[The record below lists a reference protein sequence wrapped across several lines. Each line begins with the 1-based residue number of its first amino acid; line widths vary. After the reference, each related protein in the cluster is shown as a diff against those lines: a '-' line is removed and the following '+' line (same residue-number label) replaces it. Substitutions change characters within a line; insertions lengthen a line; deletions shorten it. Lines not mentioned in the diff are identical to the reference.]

1 MQGTNIELLE
11 RAPVSRAIL
20 KLSIPTVLSNIVS
33 LLYNLT
39 DTYFIGLLDDPVQLG
54 AISLAFPVFM
64 LIQAIGNVFG
74 NGAPSYISRCLG
86 AKRYDEVKRTSAVSV
101 YVSSAA
107 TIVIG
112 IVIFA
117 FMDPILHLLGTSE
130 ANIGPTRAY
139 LQVIVAFA
147 VVIILQVILSSM
159 LRAAGKVKEAVIGI
173 VIGTVLNIVLDPV
186 FILVFRQGVAGAAI
200 ATIIGNFVGVVYYVA
215 VYIKGDI
222 PLSIQL
228 KDCRPS
234 VRIFAEVL
242 KIGLPNSVSVII
254 MSCSNII
261 LNNLA
266 SDFGDHVVSA
276 YGVSGK
282 LIQMVFMIVVGY
294 VTGYMPFA
302 GYNYGAGN
310 FKRMLSALKFTM
322 LSGTGICLVLLI
334 PFVWLSPNFV
344 GAFTTDGQIID
355 VGVRFLRAQ
364 AWAVPIMAVQST
376 MMVTF
381 QATGQAIRAMTVNLG
396 RQLLYNIP
404 FLFLF
409 SHLWGL
415 NGLLHAQMAADYCTV
430 ITAVLIGIPL
440 LRSLHQKSKQQMENL
455 EEETL

>member
-11 RAPVSRAIL
+11 RSPVPQAIL

-112 IVIFA
+112 IAIFA

-130 ANIGPTRAY
+130 ANISPTRSY

-159 LRAAGKVKEAVIGI
+159 LRAVGKVKEAVIGI
-173 VIGTVLNIVLDPV
+173 IIGTVLNIILDPV
-186 FILVFRQGVAGAAI
+186 FILVFHQGVAGAAI
-200 ATIIGNFVGVVYYVA
+200 ATIIGNFVGVVYYMV

-234 VRIFAEVL
+234 VRIFSEVL

-344 GAFTTDGQIID
+344 GAFTTDAQIID

-381 QATGQAIRAMTVNLG
+381 QATGQAIRAMTVNMG

-409 SHLWGL
+409 SRLWGL

-440 LRSLHQKSKQQMENL
+440 LRSLHQKSKQQTDNF
-455 EEETL
+455 

>member
-11 RAPVSRAIL
+11 RSPVPQAIL

-112 IVIFA
+112 IAIFA
-117 FMDPILHLLGTSE
+117 FMDPILHLLGTSK
-130 ANIGPTRAY
+130 ANIGPTRSY

-159 LRAAGKVKEAVIGI
+159 LRAVGKVKEAVIGI
-173 VIGTVLNIVLDPV
+173 IIGTVLNIILDPV
-186 FILVFRQGVAGAAI
+186 FILVFHQGVAGAAI
-200 ATIIGNFVGVVYYVA
+200 ATIIGNFVGVVYYIV

-234 VRIFAEVL
+234 VRIFSEVL

-322 LSGTGICLVLLI
+322 LSGTGICLVLLV

-344 GAFTTDGQIID
+344 RAFTTDAQIID

-381 QATGQAIRAMTVNLG
+381 QATGQAIRAMTVNMG

-409 SHLWGL
+409 SRLWGL

-440 LRSLHQKSKQQMENL
+440 LRSLHEKSKQQTDNF
-455 EEETL
+455 

>member
-11 RAPVSRAIL
+11 RSPVPQAIL

-86 AKRYDEVKRTSAVSV
+86 AKRYDEVKRTSSVSV

-112 IVIFA
+112 IAIFV
-117 FMDPILHLLGTSE
+117 FMDPILRLLGTSE
-130 ANIGPTRAY
+130 ANIYATRAY

-159 LRAAGKVKEAVIGI
+159 LRAVGKVKEAVIGI
-173 VIGTVLNIVLDPV
+173 IIGTVLNIVLDPV
-186 FILVFRQGVAGAAI
+186 FILIFHQGVAGAAI
-200 ATIIGNFVGVVYYVA
+200 ATIIGNFVGVVYYII

-222 PLSIQL
+222 PLSIWP

-234 VRIFAEVL
+234 VRIFSEVL

-266 SDFGDHVVSA
+266 SGFGDHVVSA

-310 FKRMLSALKFTM
+310 FRRMLSALKFTM
-322 LSGTGICLVLLI
+322 LSGTGVCLVLLV

-344 GAFTTDGQIID
+344 GAFTTDAQIID

-364 AWAVPIMAVQST
+364 AWAVPIMGIQTT

-381 QATGQAIRAMTVNLG
+381 QATGQAVRAMTVNMG

-409 SHLWGL
+409 THLWGL

-440 LRSLHQKSKQQMENL
+440 LRSLHQKSKQQTDNF
-455 EEETL
+455 

>member
-1 MQGTNIELLE
+1 M
-11 RAPVSRAIL
+11 
-20 KLSIPTVLSNIVS
+20 
-33 LLYNLT
+33 LYNLT

-54 AISLAFPVFM
+54 AIS
-64 LIQAIGNVFG
+64 
-74 NGAPSYISRCLG
+74 
-86 AKRYDEVKRTSAVSV
+86 
-101 YVSSAA
+101 AA

-112 IVIFA
+112 IAIFI
-117 FMDPILHLLGTSE
+117 FMDPILHLLGTSD

-159 LRAAGKVKEAVIGI
+159 LRAVGKVREAVIGI
-173 VIGTVLNIVLDPV
+173 IIGTVLNIVLDPV
-186 FILVFRQGVAGAAI
+186 FILVFHQGVAGAAI
-200 ATIIGNFVGVVYYVA
+200 ATIIGNLVGVVYYIV
-215 VYIKGDI
+215 VYVKGDL
-222 PLSIQL
+222 PLSIRV

-234 VRIFAEVL
+234 VRIFSEVL
-242 KIGLPNSVSVII
+242 KIGLPNSISVVI

-266 SDFGDHVVSA
+266 SGFGDHVVSA

-310 FKRMLSALKFTM
+310 FKRMLAALRFTM
-322 LSGTGICLVLLI
+322 LSGTGVCLALL
-334 PFVWLSPNFV
+334 
-344 GAFTTDGQIID
+344 
-355 VGVRFLRAQ
+355 
-364 AWAVPIMAVQST
+364 
-376 MMVTF
+376 VTF
-381 QATGQAIRAMTVNLG
+381 QATGQAIRAMTVNMG

-415 NGLLHAQMAADYCTV
+415 SGLLYAQMAADYCTV

-440 LRSLHQKSKQQMENL
+440 LRDLHQKSKQQ
-455 EEETL
+455 TDDF

>member
-11 RAPVSRAIL
+11 RSRVPQAIL

-112 IVIFA
+112 IAIFA

-130 ANIGPTRAY
+130 ANIGPTRSY

-159 LRAAGKVKEAVIGI
+159 LRAVGKVKEAVIGI
-173 VIGTVLNIVLDPV
+173 IIGTVLNIILDPV
-186 FILVFRQGVAGAAI
+186 FILVFHQGVAGAAI
-200 ATIIGNFVGVVYYVA
+200 ATIIGNFVGVVYYIV

-234 VRIFAEVL
+234 VRIFSEVL

-282 LIQMVFMIVVGY
+282 LIQMVFMIVAGY

-310 FKRMLSALKFTM
+310 FKRMLSALKFTT

-344 GAFTTDGQIID
+344 GAFTTDAQIID

-364 AWAVPIMAVQST
+364 AWAVPIMAVQTT

-381 QATGQAIRAMTVNLG
+381 QATGQAIRAMTVNMG

-409 SHLWGL
+409 SRLWGL

-440 LRSLHQKSKQQMENL
+440 LRSLHQKSKQQTDNF
-455 EEETL
+455 

>member
-11 RAPVSRAIL
+11 RSPIPQAIL

-112 IVIFA
+112 IAIFA

-130 ANIGPTRAY
+130 ANIGPTRSY

-159 LRAAGKVKEAVIGI
+159 LRAVGKVKEAVIGI
-173 VIGTVLNIVLDPV
+173 IIGTVLNIILDPV
-186 FILVFRQGVAGAAI
+186 FILVFHQGVAGAAI
-200 ATIIGNFVGVVYYVA
+200 ATIIGNFVGVVYYIV

-234 VRIFAEVL
+234 VRIFSEVL

-322 LSGTGICLVLLI
+322 LSGTGICLVLLV

-344 GAFTTDGQIID
+344 GAFTTDAQIID

-381 QATGQAIRAMTVNLG
+381 QATGQAIRAMTVNMG

-409 SHLWGL
+409 SRLWGL

-440 LRSLHQKSKQQMENL
+440 LRSLHQKSKQQTDNF
-455 EEETL
+455 

>member
-11 RAPVSRAIL
+11 RSPVPQAIL

-112 IVIFA
+112 IAIFA
-117 FMDPILHLLGTSE
+117 FMDPILHLLGTSQ
-130 ANIGPTRAY
+130 ANIGPTRSY

-159 LRAAGKVKEAVIGI
+159 LRAVGKVKEAVIGI
-173 VIGTVLNIVLDPV
+173 IIGTVLNIILDPV
-186 FILVFRQGVAGAAI
+186 FILVLHQGVAGAAI
-200 ATIIGNFVGVVYYVA
+200 ATIIGNFVGVVYYIV
-215 VYIKGDI
+215 VYIRGDI

-234 VRIFAEVL
+234 VRIFSEVL

-344 GAFTTDGQIID
+344 GAFTTDAQIID

-381 QATGQAIRAMTVNLG
+381 QATGQAIRAMTVNMG

-409 SHLWGL
+409 SRLWGL
-415 NGLLHAQMAADYCTV
+415 NGLLHAQMTADYCTV

-440 LRSLHQKSKQQMENL
+440 LRSLYQKSKQQTDNF
-455 EEETL
+455 

>member
-11 RAPVSRAIL
+11 RSPVPQAIL

-112 IVIFA
+112 IAIFS

-130 ANIGPTRAY
+130 ANIGPTRSY

-159 LRAAGKVKEAVIGI
+159 LRAVGKVKEAVIGI
-173 VIGTVLNIVLDPV
+173 IIGTVLNIILDPV
-186 FILVFRQGVAGAAI
+186 FILVFHQGVAGAAI
-200 ATIIGNFVGVVYYVA
+200 ATIIGNFVGVVYYIV

-234 VRIFAEVL
+234 VRIFSEVL

-322 LSGTGICLVLLI
+322 LSGTGICLVLLV

-344 GAFTTDGQIID
+344 GAFTTDAQIID

-381 QATGQAIRAMTVNLG
+381 QATGQAIRAMTVNMG

-409 SHLWGL
+409 SRLWGL

-440 LRSLHQKSKQQMENL
+440 LRSLHQKSKQQTDNF
-455 EEETL
+455 

>member
-11 RAPVSRAIL
+11 RSPVPQAIL

-112 IVIFA
+112 IAIFA

-130 ANIGPTRAY
+130 ANIGPTRSY

-159 LRAAGKVKEAVIGI
+159 LRAVGKVKEAVIGI
-173 VIGTVLNIVLDPV
+173 IIGTVLNIILDPV
-186 FILVFRQGVAGAAI
+186 FILVFHQGVAGAAI
-200 ATIIGNFVGVVYYVA
+200 ATIIGNFVGVVYYIV

-234 VRIFAEVL
+234 VRIFSEVL

-322 LSGTGICLVLLI
+322 LSGTGICLVLLV

-344 GAFTTDGQIID
+344 GAFTTDAQIID

-381 QATGQAIRAMTVNLG
+381 QATGQAIRAMTVNMG

-409 SHLWGL
+409 SRLWGL

-440 LRSLHQKSKQQMENL
+440 LCSLHQKSKQQTDNF
-455 EEETL
+455 

>member
-11 RAPVSRAIL
+11 RSPVPQAIL

-112 IVIFA
+112 IAIFA
-117 FMDPILHLLGTSE
+117 FMDPILHLLGTSQT
-130 ANIGPTRAY
+130 NIGPTRSY

-159 LRAAGKVKEAVIGI
+159 LRAVGKVKEAVIGI
-173 VIGTVLNIVLDPV
+173 IIGTVLNIILDPV
-186 FILVFRQGVAGAAI
+186 FILILHQGVAGAAI
-200 ATIIGNFVGVVYYVA
+200 ATIIGNFVGVVYYIV
-215 VYIKGDI
+215 VYIRGDI
-222 PLSIQL
+222 SLSIQL

-234 VRIFAEVL
+234 IRIFSEVL

-334 PFVWLSPNFV
+334 PFIWLSPNFV
-344 GAFTTDGQIID
+344 GAFTTDAQIID

-381 QATGQAIRAMTVNLG
+381 QATGQAIRAMTVNMG

-409 SHLWGL
+409 SHFWGL

-440 LRSLHQKSKQQMENL
+440 LRNLYQKSKQQTDNF
-455 EEETL
+455 

>member
-11 RAPVSRAIL
+11 RSPVPQAIL

-112 IVIFA
+112 IAIFA
-117 FMDPILHLLGTSE
+117 FMNPILHLLGTSE

-159 LRAAGKVKEAVIGI
+159 LRAVGKVKEAVIGI
-173 VIGTVLNIVLDPV
+173 IIGTVLNIVLDPV
-186 FILVFRQGVAGAAI
+186 FILVFHQGVAGAAI
-200 ATIIGNFVGVVYYVA
+200 ATIIGNFVGVVYYII
-215 VYIKGDI
+215 VYIKGDT
-222 PLSIQL
+222 PLSIQP
-228 KDCRPS
+228 KDCRPR
-234 VRIFAEVL
+234 VRIFSEVL

-254 MSCSNII
+254 MSCSTII

-266 SDFGDHVVSA
+266 SGFGDHVVSA

-344 GAFTTDGQIID
+344 GAFTTDVQIID

-381 QATGQAIRAMTVNLG
+381 QATGQAIRAMIVNMG

-409 SHLWGL
+409 SRLWGL

-430 ITAVLIGIPL
+430 ITAILIGTPL
-440 LRSLHQKSKQQMENL
+440 LRSLHQKSKQQMEN
-455 EEETL
+455 

>member
-11 RAPVSRAIL
+11 RSPVPQAIL

-112 IVIFA
+112 IAIFA

-130 ANIGPTRAY
+130 ANIGPTRSY

-159 LRAAGKVKEAVIGI
+159 LRAVGKVKEAVIGI
-173 VIGTVLNIVLDPV
+173 IIGTVLNIILDPV
-186 FILVFRQGVAGAAI
+186 FILVFHQGVAGAAI
-200 ATIIGNFVGVVYYVA
+200 ATIIGNFVGVVYYIA

-234 VRIFAEVL
+234 VRIFSEVL

-322 LSGTGICLVLLI
+322 LSGTGICLVLLV
-334 PFVWLSPNFV
+334 PFVWLSLNFV
-344 GAFTTDGQIID
+344 GAFTTDAQIID

-381 QATGQAIRAMTVNLG
+381 QATGQAIRAMTVNMG

-409 SHLWGL
+409 SRLWGL

-440 LRSLHQKSKQQMENL
+440 LRSLHQKSKQQTDNF
-455 EEETL
+455 

>member
-11 RAPVSRAIL
+11 RSPVPQAIL

-112 IVIFA
+112 IAIFA
-117 FMDPILHLLGTSE
+117 FMDSILHLLGTSE
-130 ANIGPTRAY
+130 ANIGPTRSY

-159 LRAAGKVKEAVIGI
+159 LRAVGKVKEAVIGI
-173 VIGTVLNIVLDPV
+173 IIGTVLNIILDPV
-186 FILVFRQGVAGAAI
+186 FILVFHQGVAGAAI
-200 ATIIGNFVGVVYYVA
+200 ATIIGNFVGVVYYIV

-234 VRIFAEVL
+234 VRIFSEVL

-322 LSGTGICLVLLI
+322 LSGTGICLVLLV

-344 GAFTTDGQIID
+344 GAFTTDAQIID

-381 QATGQAIRAMTVNLG
+381 QATGQAIRAMTVNMG

-409 SHLWGL
+409 SRLWGL

-440 LRSLHQKSKQQMENL
+440 LRSLHQKSKQQTDNF
-455 EEETL
+455 

>member
-11 RAPVSRAIL
+11 RSPVPQAIL

-101 YVSSAA
+101 YVSSSA

-112 IVIFA
+112 IAIFA

-130 ANIGPTRAY
+130 ANIGPTRSY

-159 LRAAGKVKEAVIGI
+159 LRAVGKVKEAVIGI
-173 VIGTVLNIVLDPV
+173 IIGTVLNIILDPV
-186 FILVFRQGVAGAAI
+186 FILVFHQGVAGAAI
-200 ATIIGNFVGVVYYVA
+200 ATIIGNFVGVVYYIV

-234 VRIFAEVL
+234 VRIFSEVL

-322 LSGTGICLVLLI
+322 LSGTGICLVLLV

-344 GAFTTDGQIID
+344 GAFTTDAQIID

-381 QATGQAIRAMTVNLG
+381 QATGQAIRAMTVNMG

-409 SHLWGL
+409 SRLWGL

-440 LRSLHQKSKQQMENL
+440 LRSLHQKSKQQTDNF
-455 EEETL
+455 

>member
-11 RAPVSRAIL
+11 RSPVPQAIL

-117 FMDPILHLLGTSE
+117 FMDPILHLLGTSQ
-130 ANIGPTRAY
+130 ANIGPTRSY

-159 LRAAGKVKEAVIGI
+159 LRAVGKVKEAVIGI
-173 VIGTVLNIVLDPV
+173 IIGTALNIILDPV
-186 FILVFRQGVAGAAI
+186 FILVFHQGVAGAAI
-200 ATIIGNFVGVVYYVA
+200 ATIIGNFVGVVYYII

-234 VRIFAEVL
+234 VRIFSEVL

-344 GAFTTDGQIID
+344 GAFTTDAQIID

-381 QATGQAIRAMTVNLG
+381 QATGQAIRAMTVNMG

-409 SHLWGL
+409 SRFWGL

-440 LRSLHQKSKQQMENL
+440 LRSLYQKSKLQTDNF
-455 EEETL
+455 

>member
-11 RAPVSRAIL
+11 RSPVPQAIL

-86 AKRYDEVKRTSAVSV
+86 AKRYEEVERTSAVSV

-112 IVIFA
+112 IAIFI
-117 FMDPILHLLGTSE
+117 FMDPILHLLGTSD

-159 LRAAGKVKEAVIGI
+159 LRAVGKVREAVIGI
-173 VIGTVLNIVLDPV
+173 IIGTVLNIVLDPV
-186 FILVFRQGVAGAAI
+186 FILVFHQGVAGAAI
-200 ATIIGNFVGVVYYVA
+200 ATIIGNLVGVVYYIV
-215 VYIKGDI
+215 VYVKGDL
-222 PLSIQL
+222 PLSIRV

-234 VRIFAEVL
+234 VRIFSEVL
-242 KIGLPNSVSVII
+242 KIGLPNSISVVI

-266 SDFGDHVVSA
+266 SGFGDHVVSA

-310 FKRMLSALKFTM
+310 FKRMLAALRFTM
-322 LSGTGICLVLLI
+322 LSGTGVCLVLLV
-334 PFVWLSPNFV
+334 PFVWLSPDFV
-344 GAFTTDGQIID
+344 RAFTSDAQIID

-364 AWAVPIMAVQST
+364 AWAVPIMAVQIT

-381 QATGQAIRAMTVNLG
+381 QATGQAIRAMTVNMG

-415 NGLLHAQMAADYCTV
+415 SGLLYAQMAADYCTV

-440 LRSLHQKSKQQMENL
+440 LRDLHQKSKQQ
-455 EEETL
+455 TDDF

>member
-11 RAPVSRAIL
+11 RSPVPQAIL

-112 IVIFA
+112 IAIFA

-130 ANIGPTRAY
+130 ANIGPTRSY

-159 LRAAGKVKEAVIGI
+159 LRAVGKVKEAVIGI
-173 VIGTVLNIVLDPV
+173 IIGTVLNIILDPV
-186 FILVFRQGVAGAAI
+186 FILVFHQGVAGAAI
-200 ATIIGNFVGVVYYVA
+200 ATIIGNFVGVVYYIV

-234 VRIFAEVL
+234 VRIFSEVL

-322 LSGTGICLVLLI
+322 LLGTGICLVLLV

-344 GAFTTDGQIID
+344 GAFTTDAQIID

-381 QATGQAIRAMTVNLG
+381 QATGQAIRAMTVNMG

-409 SHLWGL
+409 SRLWGL

-440 LRSLHQKSKQQMENL
+440 LRSLHQKSKQQTDNF
-455 EEETL
+455 

>member
-11 RAPVSRAIL
+11 HSPVPQAIL

-39 DTYFIGLLDDPVQLG
+39 DTYFIGMLDDPVQLG

-64 LIQAIGNVFG
+64 LIQAVGNVFG

-112 IVIFA
+112 IAIFA
-117 FMDPILHLLGTSE
+117 FMNPILHLLGTSE

-159 LRAAGKVKEAVIGI
+159 LRAVGKVKEAVIGI
-173 VIGTVLNIVLDPV
+173 IIGTVLNIVLDPV
-186 FILVFRQGVAGAAI
+186 FILVFHQGVAGAAI
-200 ATIIGNFVGVVYYVA
+200 ATVIGNFVGVVYYII
-215 VYIKGDI
+215 VYIKGEI
-222 PLSIQL
+222 PLSIQP

-234 VRIFAEVL
+234 VRIFSEVL

-310 FKRMLSALKFTM
+310 FRRMLLALKFTN
-322 LSGTGICLVLLI
+322 LSGTGVCLALLV

-344 GAFTTDGQIID
+344 GAFTTDAQIID

-364 AWAVPIMAVQST
+364 AWAVPIMAVQTT

-381 QATGQAIRAMTVNLG
+381 QATGQAIQAMTVNMG

-409 SHLWGL
+409 SRLWGL
-415 NGLLHAQMAADYCTV
+415 NGLLYAQMAADYCTV

-440 LRSLHQKSKQQMENL
+440 LRSLHQKSKQQTDN
-455 EEETL
+455 T

>member
-11 RAPVSRAIL
+11 RSPVPQAIL

-39 DTYFIGLLDDPVQLG
+39 DTYF
-54 AISLAFPVFM
+54 
-64 LIQAIGNVFG
+64 
-74 NGAPSYISRCLG
+74 
-86 AKRYDEVKRTSAVSV
+86 
-101 YVSSAA
+101 
-107 TIVIG
+107 
-112 IVIFA
+112 
-117 FMDPILHLLGTSE
+117 
-130 ANIGPTRAY
+130 
-139 LQVIVAFA
+139 
-147 VVIILQVILSSM
+147 
-159 LRAAGKVKEAVIGI
+159 
-173 VIGTVLNIVLDPV
+173 
-186 FILVFRQGVAGAAI
+186 
-200 ATIIGNFVGVVYYVA
+200 
-215 VYIKGDI
+215 
-222 PLSIQL
+222 
-228 KDCRPS
+228 
-234 VRIFAEVL
+234 
-242 KIGLPNSVSVII
+242 IGLPNSVSVII

-282 LIQMVFMIVVGY
+282 LIQMVFMAVVGY

-322 LSGTGICLVLLI
+322 LSGTGICLVLLV

-344 GAFTTDGQIID
+344 GAFTTDAQIID

-381 QATGQAIRAMTVNLG
+381 QATGQAIRAMTVNMG

-409 SHLWGL
+409 SRLWGL

-430 ITAVLIGIPL
+430 ITA
-440 LRSLHQKSKQQMENL
+440 
-455 EEETL
+455 

>member
-11 RAPVSRAIL
+11 HSPVPQAIL

-39 DTYFIGLLDDPVQLG
+39 DTYFIGMLDDPVQLG

-64 LIQAIGNVFG
+64 LIQAVGNVFG

-112 IVIFA
+112 IAIFA
-117 FMDPILHLLGTSE
+117 FMNPILHLLGTSE

-147 VVIILQVILSSM
+147 VAIILQVILSSM
-159 LRAAGKVKEAVIGI
+159 LRAVSKVKEAVIGI
-173 VIGTVLNIVLDPV
+173 IIGTVLNIVLDPV
-186 FILVFRQGVAGAAI
+186 FILVFHQGVAGAAI
-200 ATIIGNFVGVVYYVA
+200 ATVIGNFVGVVYYIIA
-215 VYIKGDI
+215 YIKGEI
-222 PLSIQL
+222 PLSIQP

-234 VRIFAEVL
+234 VRIFSEVL

-310 FKRMLSALKFTM
+310 FRRMLLALKFTI
-322 LSGTGICLVLLI
+322 LSGTGVCLALLV

-344 GAFTTDGQIID
+344 GAFTTDAQIID

-364 AWAVPIMAVQST
+364 AWAVPIMAVQTT

-381 QATGQAIRAMTVNLG
+381 QATGQAIQAMTVNMG

-409 SHLWGL
+409 SRQWGL
-415 NGLLHAQMAADYCTV
+415 NGLLYAQMAADYCTM

-440 LRSLHQKSKQQMENL
+440 LRSLHQKSKQQTDN
-455 EEETL
+455 T

>member
-11 RAPVSRAIL
+11 RSPVPQAIL

-112 IVIFA
+112 IAIFA

-130 ANIGPTRAY
+130 ANIGLTRSY

-173 VIGTVLNIVLDPV
+173 IIGTVLNIILDPV
-186 FILVFRQGVAGAAI
+186 FILVFHQGVAGAAI
-200 ATIIGNFVGVVYYVA
+200 ATIIGNFVGVVYYIV

-234 VRIFAEVL
+234 VRIFSEVL

-322 LSGTGICLVLLI
+322 LSGTGICLVLLV

-344 GAFTTDGQIID
+344 GAFTTDAQIID

-381 QATGQAIRAMTVNLG
+381 QATGQAIRAMTVNMG

-409 SHLWGL
+409 SRLWGL

-440 LRSLHQKSKQQMENL
+440 LRSLHQKSKQQTDNF
-455 EEETL
+455 

>member
-11 RAPVSRAIL
+11 RSPVPQAIL

-112 IVIFA
+112 IAIFA

-130 ANIGPTRAY
+130 ANIGPTRSY

-159 LRAAGKVKEAVIGI
+159 LRAVGKVKEAVIGI
-173 VIGTVLNIVLDPV
+173 IIGTVLNIILDPV
-186 FILVFRQGVAGAAI
+186 FILVFHQGVAGAAI
-200 ATIIGNFVGVVYYVA
+200 ATIIGNFVGVVYYIV

-234 VRIFAEVL
+234 VRIFSEVL

-282 LIQMVFMIVVGY
+282 LIQMVFMIVVSWEHTGTHSICCASPTGRSGRPDRWSRRNRCGGGY
-294 VTGYMPFA
+294 WTTATTSKLFPSWRSTSSLM
-302 GYNYGAGN
+302 
-310 FKRMLSALKFTM
+310 KHICQRRRSATE
-322 LSGTGICLVLLI
+322 V
-334 PFVWLSPNFV
+334 
-344 GAFTTDGQIID
+344 
-355 VGVRFLRAQ
+355 
-364 AWAVPIMAVQST
+364 
-376 MMVTF
+376 
-381 QATGQAIRAMTVNLG
+381 
-396 RQLLYNIP
+396 
-404 FLFLF
+404 
-409 SHLWGL
+409 
-415 NGLLHAQMAADYCTV
+415 
-430 ITAVLIGIPL
+430 
-440 LRSLHQKSKQQMENL
+440 
-455 EEETL
+455 

>member
-11 RAPVSRAIL
+11 RSPVPQAIL

-112 IVIFA
+112 IAIFA
-117 FMDPILHLLGTSE
+117 FMDPILHLLGTSK
-130 ANIGPTRAY
+130 ANIGPTRSY

-159 LRAAGKVKEAVIGI
+159 LRAVGKVKEAVIGI
-173 VIGTVLNIVLDPV
+173 IIGTVLNIILDPV
-186 FILVFRQGVAGAAI
+186 FILVFHQGVAGAAI
-200 ATIIGNFVGVVYYVA
+200 ATIIGNFVGVVYYIV
-215 VYIKGDI
+215 VYIKGNI

-234 VRIFAEVL
+234 VRIFSEVL

-322 LSGTGICLVLLI
+322 LSGTGICLVLLV

-344 GAFTTDGQIID
+344 GAFTTDAQIID

-381 QATGQAIRAMTVNLG
+381 QATGQAIRAMTVNMG

-409 SHLWGL
+409 SRLWGL

-440 LRSLHQKSKQQMENL
+440 LRSLHQKSKQQTDNF
-455 EEETL
+455 

>member
-1 MQGTNIELLE
+1 M
-11 RAPVSRAIL
+11 
-20 KLSIPTVLSNIVS
+20 
-33 LLYNLT
+33 
-39 DTYFIGLLDDPVQLG
+39 
-54 AISLAFPVFM
+54 
-64 LIQAIGNVFG
+64 
-74 NGAPSYISRCLG
+74 
-86 AKRYDEVKRTSAVSV
+86 
-101 YVSSAA
+101 
-107 TIVIG
+107 
-112 IVIFA
+112 
-117 FMDPILHLLGTSE
+117 
-130 ANIGPTRAY
+130 
-139 LQVIVAFA
+139 
-147 VVIILQVILSSM
+147 
-159 LRAAGKVKEAVIGI
+159 
-173 VIGTVLNIVLDPV
+173 
-186 FILVFRQGVAGAAI
+186 
-200 ATIIGNFVGVVYYVA
+200 VYYIV

-234 VRIFAEVL
+234 VRIFSEVL

-322 LSGTGICLVLLI
+322 LSGTGICLVLLV

-344 GAFTTDGQIID
+344 GAFTTDAQIID

-376 MMVTF
+376 MMVT
-381 QATGQAIRAMTVNLG
+381 L
-396 RQLLYNIP
+396 
-404 FLFLF
+404 
-409 SHLWGL
+409 
-415 NGLLHAQMAADYCTV
+415 
-430 ITAVLIGIPL
+430 
-440 LRSLHQKSKQQMENL
+440 SLQSKCNKGEKKKR
-455 EEETL
+455 

>member
-11 RAPVSRAIL
+11 RSPVPQAIL

-112 IVIFA
+112 IAIFA
-117 FMDPILHLLGTSE
+117 FMDPILHLLGTSQ
-130 ANIGPTRAY
+130 ANIGPTRSY

-159 LRAAGKVKEAVIGI
+159 LRAVGKVKEAVIGI
-173 VIGTVLNIVLDPV
+173 IIGTVLNIILDPV
-186 FILVFRQGVAGAAI
+186 FILVLHQGVAGAAI
-200 ATIIGNFVGVVYYVA
+200 ATIIGNFVGVVYYIV

-234 VRIFAEVL
+234 VRIFSEVL

-334 PFVWLSPNFV
+334 PFIWLSPNFV
-344 GAFTTDGQIID
+344 GAFTTDAQIID

-381 QATGQAIRAMTVNLG
+381 QATGQAIRAMTVNMG

-409 SHLWGL
+409 SRLWGL

-440 LRSLHQKSKQQMENL
+440 LRSLHQKSKQQTDNF
-455 EEETL
+455 

>member
-11 RAPVSRAIL
+11 RSPVPQTIL

-112 IVIFA
+112 IAIFA
-117 FMDPILHLLGTSE
+117 FMDPILHLLGTSK
-130 ANIGPTRAY
+130 ANIGPTRSY

-159 LRAAGKVKEAVIGI
+159 LRAVGKVKEAVIGI
-173 VIGTVLNIVLDPV
+173 IIGTVLNIILDPV
-186 FILVFRQGVAGAAI
+186 FILVFHQGVAGAAI
-200 ATIIGNFVGVVYYVA
+200 ATIIGNFVGVVYYIV

-234 VRIFAEVL
+234 VRIFSEVL

-294 VTGYMPFA
+294 VTSYMPFA

-322 LSGTGICLVLLI
+322 LSGTGICLVLLV

-344 GAFTTDGQIID
+344 GAFTTDAQIID

-381 QATGQAIRAMTVNLG
+381 QATGEAIRAMTVNMG

-409 SHLWGL
+409 SRLWGL

-440 LRSLHQKSKQQMENL
+440 LRSLHQKSKLQTDNY
-455 EEETL
+455 

>member
-1 MQGTNIELLE
+1 MTAEHEDRDLRLMAS
-11 RAPVSRAIL
+11 APVSQAIL

-86 AKRYDEVKRTSAVSV
+86 AKQYDEVKRTSAVSV
-101 YVSSAA
+101 YISSAA
-107 TIVIG
+107 TVILG
-112 IVIFA
+112 ITIFL
-117 FMDPILHLLGTSE
+117 FMDPILRLLGTSE

-139 LQVIVAFA
+139 LEVIVAFA

-159 LRAAGKVKEAVIGI
+159 LRAVGKVKEAVIGI

-200 ATIIGNFVGVVYYVA
+200 ATILGNLVGVIYYLF
-215 VYIKGDI
+215 VYIKRGG
-222 PLSIQL
+222 PLSIHP

-234 VRIFAEVL
+234 ARIFSEVL
-242 KIGLPNSVSVII
+242 KIGLPNSISVII
-254 MSCSNII
+254 MSCSTII

-266 SDFGDHVVSA
+266 SGFGDHVVSA

-282 LIQMVFMIVVGY
+282 LIQMVYMIVVGY

-310 FKRMLSALKFTM
+310 FKRMLSALNFTM
-322 LSGTGICLVLLI
+322 LSGTGVCLVLLV

-344 GAFTTDGQIID
+344 GAFTTDTQIID

-364 AWAVPIMAVQST
+364 AWAVPIMAVQTT

-381 QATGQAIRAMTVNLG
+381 QATGQAIRAMTVNMG

-440 LRSLHQKSKQQMENL
+440 FRSLYQKSKQQTDNF
-455 EEETL
+455 

>member
-11 RAPVSRAIL
+11 RSPVPQAIL

-112 IVIFA
+112 IAIFA

-159 LRAAGKVKEAVIGI
+159 LRAVGKVKEAVIGI
-173 VIGTVLNIVLDPV
+173 IIGTVLNIILDPV
-186 FILVFRQGVAGAAI
+186 FILVFHQGVAGAAI
-200 ATIIGNFVGVVYYVA
+200 ATIIGNFVGVVYYIV

-234 VRIFAEVL
+234 VRIFSEVL

-322 LSGTGICLVLLI
+322 LSGTGICLVLLV

-344 GAFTTDGQIID
+344 GAFTTDAQIID

-381 QATGQAIRAMTVNLG
+381 QATGQAIRAMTVNMG

-409 SHLWGL
+409 SRLWGL

-440 LRSLHQKSKQQMENL
+440 LCSLHQKSKQQTDNF
-455 EEETL
+455 

>member
-11 RAPVSRAIL
+11 RSPVPQAIL

-112 IVIFA
+112 IAIFA

-130 ANIGPTRAY
+130 ANIGPTRSY

-159 LRAAGKVKEAVIGI
+159 LRAVGKVKGAVIGI
-173 VIGTVLNIVLDPV
+173 IIGTVLNIILDPV
-186 FILVFRQGVAGAAI
+186 FILVFHQGVAGAAI
-200 ATIIGNFVGVVYYVA
+200 ATIIGNFVGVVYYIV

-234 VRIFAEVL
+234 VRIFSEVL

-322 LSGTGICLVLLI
+322 LSGTGICLVLLV

-344 GAFTTDGQIID
+344 GAFTTDAQIID

-381 QATGQAIRAMTVNLG
+381 QATGQAIRAMTVNMG

-409 SHLWGL
+409 SRLWGL

-440 LRSLHQKSKQQMENL
+440 LCSLHQKSKQQTDNF
-455 EEETL
+455 

>member
-11 RAPVSRAIL
+11 RSPVPQAIL

-112 IVIFA
+112 IAIFA

-130 ANIGPTRAY
+130 ANIGPTRSY

-159 LRAAGKVKEAVIGI
+159 LRAVGKVKEAVIGI
-173 VIGTVLNIVLDPV
+173 IIGTVLNIILDPV
-186 FILVFRQGVAGAAI
+186 FILVFHQGVAGAAI
-200 ATIIGNFVGVVYYVA
+200 ATIIGNFVGVVYYIV

-234 VRIFAEVL
+234 VRIFSEVL

-322 LSGTGICLVLLI
+322 LSGTGICLVLLV

-344 GAFTTDGQIID
+344 GAFTTDAQIID

-381 QATGQAIRAMTVNLG
+381 QATGQAIRAMTVNMG

-409 SHLWGL
+409 SRLWGL

-440 LRSLHQKSKQQMENL
+440 LRSLHQKSKQQTDNF
-455 EEETL
+455 

>member
-11 RAPVSRAIL
+11 RSPVPQAIL

-112 IVIFA
+112 IAIFA
-117 FMDPILHLLGTSE
+117 FMDPILHLLGTSQ
-130 ANIGPTRAY
+130 ANIGPTRSY

-159 LRAAGKVKEAVIGI
+159 LRAVGKVKEAVIGI
-173 VIGTVLNIVLDPV
+173 IIGTVLNIILDPV
-186 FILVFRQGVAGAAI
+186 FILVLHQGVAGAAI
-200 ATIIGNFVGVVYYVA
+200 ATIIGNFVGVVYYIV
-215 VYIKGDI
+215 VYIRGDI

-234 VRIFAEVL
+234 IRIFSEVL

-334 PFVWLSPNFV
+334 PFIWLSPNFV
-344 GAFTTDGQIID
+344 GAFTTDAQIID

-381 QATGQAIRAMTVNLG
+381 QATGQAIRAMTVNMG

-409 SHLWGL
+409 SHFWGL

-440 LRSLHQKSKQQMENL
+440 LRSLYQQSKQQTDNF
-455 EEETL
+455 

>member
-11 RAPVSRAIL
+11 RSPVPQAIL

-112 IVIFA
+112 IAIFA
-117 FMDPILHLLGTSE
+117 FMDPILHLLRTSE
-130 ANIGPTRAY
+130 ANIGPTRSY

-159 LRAAGKVKEAVIGI
+159 LRAVGKVKEAVIGI
-173 VIGTVLNIVLDPV
+173 IIGTVLNIILDPV
-186 FILVFRQGVAGAAI
+186 FILVFHQGVAGAAI
-200 ATIIGNFVGVVYYVA
+200 ATIIGNFVGVVYYIV

-234 VRIFAEVL
+234 VRIFSEVL

-282 LIQMVFMIVVGY
+282 LIQMVFMIVAGY

-310 FKRMLSALKFTM
+310 FKRMLSALKFTT

-344 GAFTTDGQIID
+344 GAFTTDAQIID

-364 AWAVPIMAVQST
+364 AWAVPIMAVQTT

-381 QATGQAIRAMTVNLG
+381 QATGQAIRAMTVNMG

-409 SHLWGL
+409 SRLWGL

-440 LRSLHQKSKQQMENL
+440 LRSLHQKSKQQTDNF
-455 EEETL
+455 

>member
-1 MQGTNIELLE
+1 MQETNIELLD
-11 RAPVSRAIL
+11 RSPVPQAIL

-112 IVIFA
+112 IGIFA

-159 LRAAGKVKEAVIGI
+159 LRAVGKVKEAVIGI
-173 VIGTVLNIVLDPV
+173 IIGTVLNIILDPV

-200 ATIIGNFVGVVYYVA
+200 ATIIGNFVGVVYYII
-215 VYIKGDI
+215 VYVKGNI
-222 PLSIQL
+222 PLSVQL

-234 VRIFAEVL
+234 VRIFSEVL

-322 LSGTGICLVLLI
+322 LSGTGICLVLLV
-334 PFVWLSPNFV
+334 PFIWLSPNFV
-344 GAFTTDGQIID
+344 GAFTTDAQIID

-381 QATGQAIRAMTVNLG
+381 QATGEAIRAMTVNMG

-409 SHLWGL
+409 SRLWGL

-440 LRSLHQKSKQQMENL
+440 LRSLHQKSKQQTDNF
-455 EEETL
+455 

>member
-11 RAPVSRAIL
+11 RSPVPQAIL

-112 IVIFA
+112 IAIFA

-130 ANIGPTRAY
+130 ANIGPTRSY

-159 LRAAGKVKEAVIGI
+159 LRAVGKVKEAVIGI
-173 VIGTVLNIVLDPV
+173 IIGTVLNIILDPV
-186 FILVFRQGVAGAAI
+186 FILVFHQGVAGAAI
-200 ATIIGNFVGVVYYVA
+200 ATIIGNFVGVVYYIV

-234 VRIFAEVL
+234 VRIFSEVL

-322 LSGTGICLVLLI
+322 LSGTGICLVLLV
-334 PFVWLSPNFV
+334 PFVWLSPNFI
-344 GAFTTDGQIID
+344 GAFTTDAQIID

-381 QATGQAIRAMTVNLG
+381 QATGQAIRAMTVNMG

-409 SHLWGL
+409 SRLWGL

-440 LRSLHQKSKQQMENL
+440 LRSLHQKSKQQTDNF
-455 EEETL
+455 

>member
-11 RAPVSRAIL
+11 RSPVPQAIL

-112 IVIFA
+112 IAIFA
-117 FMDPILHLLGTSE
+117 FMAPILHLLGTSE
-130 ANIGPTRAY
+130 ANIGPTRSY
-139 LQVIVAFA
+139 LQVIVVFA

-159 LRAAGKVKEAVIGI
+159 LRAVGKVKEAVIGI
-173 VIGTVLNIVLDPV
+173 IIGTVLNIILDPV
-186 FILVFRQGVAGAAI
+186 FILVFHQGVAGAAI
-200 ATIIGNFVGVVYYVA
+200 ATIIGNFVGVVYYIV

-234 VRIFAEVL
+234 VRIFSEVL

-344 GAFTTDGQIID
+344 GAFTTDAQIID

-364 AWAVPIMAVQST
+364 AWAVPIMAVQTT

-381 QATGQAIRAMTVNLG
+381 QATGEAIQAMTVNMG

-409 SHLWGL
+409 SRLWGL

-440 LRSLHQKSKQQMENL
+440 LRSLHQKSKQQTDNF
-455 EEETL
+455 